1 MIRLRVLGA
10 LELRDDDR
18 ELSAVL
24 AQPKRVALLTYLA
37 AAWPTRF
44 HRRDRLL
51 ALFWPELEDA
61 RARDALNAAVSFLR
75 RELGRT
81 AIAKRGA
88 DEIGLDPTICW
99 SDVSAFRAAIDAER
113 YEEALS
119 LYRGDLLDGF
129 FTDGA
134 APFHVWLDRTR
145 GEVRA
150 EASRAARA
158 LAEQRER
165 EENFTT
171 AVSCARRAVELS
183 DSDERVLRQLLEM
196 LDRLGD
202 RAGAV
207 LAYEAFER
215 RLVSEYETEPSAETR
230 ALMSR
235 IRTRPSMAAVP
246 EVATVGGAFE
256 PSSSGLRGWQ
266 IERELGRGGMATV
279 YLARDP
285 AHDRHV
291 ALKVMR
297 PELVLS
303 AGVERFL
310 HEIEITARFA
320 HPHIL
325 PLIDSGARDGVPYL
339 VTPYVAGESL
349 RARLRR
355 ERTLP
360 LADALRIAT
369 EIAEALDYAHRSGVV
384 HRDVK
389 PENVLLADGHAVVS
403 DFGIACALAAS
414 GASSSTSDAAVSAG
428 SHRYMSP
435 ESISGGGFADARA
448 DIYGLGCVLTEML
461 TGEAPLSNS
470 AAEAL
475 LAKCHHLPAGVR
487 QLVHGCLA
495 SEADR
500 RPTAAALVS
509 RLEQLSRGD
518 VSASRDATRRRR
530 HRAVGMVSATMAMA
544 MLAWSV
550 PGIRRGWD
558 AVTLG
563 STTQLT
569 STPGLEIDPAIS
581 PDGKWIAYSGGR
593 PDRMRIYVRPA
604 SGGDA
609 VEISGEST
617 RFHRWPSWSPD
628 GTQLAFLAIDGD
640 RFGNTGKLFVVPALG
655 GARRLVAD
663 RLTYFSTPA
672 WSPDSQRIAYPML
685 DSIVIRD
692 IKGGQPTVLSAHARN
707 DRPNMLARSSSVW
720 ANHSLSWSP
729 DARRLAYV
737 SGNPAFAFGNTAFG
751 NLGPN
756 SIWTVGVDGSE
767 PVRLTGGP
775 HTFGSPI
782 WTPDG
787 GGVLYVSNA
796 GGAWDVYHQAVDDEG
811 RPQDAPRRLTT
822 GLNAHGISLA
832 RDGTRLAYS
841 VMNIRSNIFSA
852 PITQGVTPVT
862 ALRQVTDENQT
873 IETVDVTADGAWLVF
888 ESNRGGD
895 GKAHIYK
902 MPARGGETVQL
913 TNDAMEDFAPKWSP
927 DGSHIAF
934 MRRESAKDG
943 LRDVYVMNAD
953 GGGRMRITSDTL
965 DNSYPEWTPDGRRL
979 VFSQIPTGSM
989 VSTLGSDGSWSAP
1002 ERDSVRGRWAVD
1014 GRYRVVK
1021 ERGDLFVQPER
1032 GAPRRIATPRDLG
1045 GTLLTN
1051 AVGPDPTVVYV
1062 RVIDS
1067 VGVQSFHA
1075 VRVADGSS
1083 RMIVRLDGP
1092 TRRMARVLF
1101 STDGRHL
1108 YFTQTHAES
1117 DIWMVSLDQ

>member
-1 MIRLRVLGA
+1 VIRLRVLGS
-10 LELRDDDR
+10 LELRDDGR
-18 ELSAVL
+18 ELLAVL
-24 AQPKRVALLTYLA
+24 AQPKRVALVTYLA
-37 AAWPTRF
+37 ATWPTRF

-88 DEIGLDPTICW
+88 DEIGLDPNVCW
-99 SDVSAFRAAIDAER
+99 SDVAAFRTALDAGR
-113 YEEALS
+113 FEEALA

-134 APFHVWLDRTR
+134 APFHDWLERTR
-145 GEVRA
+145 ALLRA
-150 EASRAARA
+150 EAARAARA

-183 DSDERVLRQLLEM
+183 DADERVLRQLLEM
-196 LDRLGD
+196 LERLGD

-215 RLVSEYETEPSAETR
+215 RLASEYETEPSAETR

-235 IRTRPSMAAVP
+235 IRNRPSTVAVANLAA
-246 EVATVGGAFE
+246 AGSAFE
-256 PSSSGLRGWQ
+256 PSSAGLRGWR

-285 AHDRHV
+285 AHDRYV

-310 HEIEITARFA
+310 HEIEITARLA

-339 VTPYVAGESL
+339 VTPHVVGESL

-355 ERTLP
+355 ERALP

-369 EIAEALDYAHRSGVV
+369 EIAEALDYAHRSGVA

-389 PENVLLADGHAVVS
+389 PENILLADGHAVVS
-403 DFGIACALAAS
+403 DFGIARALAAS
-414 GASSSTSDAAVSAG
+414 GAASPASDEVGVIAG

-435 ESISGGGFADARA
+435 GSTSASSDARA
-448 DIYGLGCVLTEML
+448 DIYALGCVITEML
-461 TGEAPLSNS
+461 TGEAPLSGS
-470 AAEAL
+470 AAESL
-475 LAKCHHLPAGVR
+475 LAKRRDVSAGLRHLV
-487 QLVHGCLA
+487 QGCLVPDP
-495 SEADR
+495 ER
-500 RPTAAALVS
+500 RPTASALVS

-518 VSASRDATRRRR
+518 VHATNDATRR
-530 HRAVGMVSATMAMA
+530 HRSHVWVAASAVLVMML
-544 MLAWSV
+544 LAWSM
-550 PGIRRGWD
+550 PKARRGWD
-558 AVTLG
+558 AVALG

-569 STPGLEIDPAIS
+569 STVGLEIDPAIS

-604 SGGDA
+604 AGGDA
-609 VEISGEST
+609 VEISGESV

-628 GTQLAFLAIDGD
+628 GSQLAFLAIEGD
-640 RFGNTGKLFVVPALG
+640 RLGDTGKLFVVPALG
-655 GARRLVAD
+655 GTRQLVAD
-663 RLTYFSTPA
+663 GLTFFSTPA

-692 IKGGQPTVLSAHARN
+692 MKGGEPFVVSAHAR
-707 DRPNMLARSSSVW
+707 DARPKMLARSSSVW

-729 DARRLAYV
+729 DARRLAFV

-756 SIWTVGVDGSE
+756 SIWTVGLSGSP
-767 PVRLTGGP
+767 PVRLTTGP

-787 GGVLYVSNA
+787 GGILYVSNA
-796 GGAWDVYHQAVDDEG
+796 GGAWDVYYQAVDDGG
-811 RPQDAPRRLTT
+811 RPQGAPRRLTT
-822 GLNAHGISLA
+822 GLNAHGITLS

-841 VMNIRSNIFSA
+841 VMNSRSNIVSA
-852 PITQGVTPVT
+852 PITRGVTAVA

-873 IETVDVTADGAWLVF
+873 IETVDVTEDGTWLVF
-888 ESNRGGD
+888 ESNRGGA

-902 MPARGGETVQL
+902 MPVRGGETVQL
-913 TNDAMEDFAPKWSP
+913 TNDPMEDFAPKWSP

-934 MRRESAKDG
+934 MRREPSKDG

-953 GGGRMRITSDTL
+953 GGERIRITADTL
-965 DNSYPEWTPDGRRL
+965 DDSYPNWSPGGRGL
-979 VFSQIPTGSM
+979 HFSQIPTGQM
-989 VSTLGSDGSWSAP
+989 FTTLGDDGRWSIP
-1002 ERDSVRGRWAVD
+1002 KRDSVRGRWTKD
-1014 GRYRVVK
+1014 GRYRVALQH
-1021 ERGDLFVQPER
+1021 GDLFVQPER
-1032 GAPRRIATPRDLG
+1032 GTPRRIASRQELG
-1045 GTLLTN
+1045 GTVVAAAT
-1051 AVGPDPTVVYV
+1051 GPDPTVVYA

-1067 VGVQSFHA
+1067 AGVHSFHA
-1075 VRVADGSS
+1075 VPVSGGSP
-1083 RMIVRLDGP
+1083 RLILRLDGP

-1108 YFTQTHAES
+1108 YFTLTHAES
-1117 DIWMVSLDQ
+1117 DIWMVSLEP